1 MPKQVAPPR
10 FLRLPAVLDL
20 VGVTRSTIYRW
31 MNAGE
36 FPRQI
41 SVGGNTVVWLES
53 SVTEW
58 MEKQIRGA

>member
-10 FLRLPAVLDL
+10 FLRLPGVLDL
-20 VGVTRSTIYRW
+20 VGATRSTIYRW
-31 MNAGE
+31 MDARE

-41 SVGGNTVVWLES
+41 SVGRNTVVWLDS